1 MKEWPPTH
9 LIQTSSLGRRSSHHD
24 ACREVIFVESVE
36 VTCRTSCRGRKL
48 APGVLAAPVPSW
60 WLPVVGREPVSRP
73 TAAKRRQRKHNP
85 GDFLVVQWL
94 GLWAF
99 TAKGTGSIPDR
110 GTKIPQAV
118 QCSPPPKSNCKKES
132 TAQNMRVETWRWV
145 GRSPNLWGLG
155 NSGTY
160 WFRVIWNK
168 LCYTRQEE
176 SPHWVWL
183 MGIYCGPG
191 EWRQSSLHS
200 WCLCVCACARSV
212 VSDSLWPYGL

>member
-1 MKEWPPTH
+1 M
-9 LIQTSSLGRRSSHHD
+9 
-24 ACREVIFVESVE
+24 
-36 VTCRTSCRGRKL
+36 
-48 APGVLAAPVPSW
+48 
-60 WLPVVGREPVSRP
+60 GREPVSRP

-99 TAKGTGSIPDR
+99 TAKGTGSIPGQ

-155 NSGTY
+155 NSGHLLIQGYLEQTLLY
-160 WFRVIWNK
+160 KAGRITPLGLVDGNLLW
-168 LCYTRQEE
+168 
-176 SPHWVWL
+176 
-183 MGIYCGPG
+183 
-191 EWRQSSLHS
+191 S
-200 WCLCVCACARSV
+200 WGVETILLIFLVFVCVCVCVCVRAHAQLCLTLCDPMDCSPPG
-212 VSDSLWPYGL
+212 SSIHGIF